1 MSCIET
7 GRTSG
12 IMERNI
18 QTEDIRLGSFQELI
32 VKAYERGTSD
42 TEITVG
48 KLLEDLIFDLKNM
61 IVK

>member
-1 MSCIET
+1 
-7 GRTSG
+7 
-12 IMERNI
+12 MERNI